1 MTEYQGQQVL
11 PAGVRFE
18 RLRTSVDSRGA
29 FTEVFRASWPSGV
42 TPVQWNAVFSEAG
55 VLRGV
60 HVHVFHSDYL
70 MVLKGRASIGLRDLR
85 PQSPTEGKA
94 ALLELSGDNLTAL
107 TIPTGVA
114 HGFYFH
120 EPALHLYAV
129 SSYWDPADEL
139 GCHWSDPALEIAW
152 PVTSPIISERDAGL
166 PPLREIVSL
175 IPPFS
180 AQSV

>member
-1 MTEYQGQQVL
+1 MTDYRSQRVL
-11 PAGVRFE
+11 PVGVRLE
-18 RLRTSVDSRGA
+18 RLRTSVDRRGA
-29 FTEVFRASWPSGV
+29 LTEVFRANWPTGI
-42 TPVQWNAVFSEAG
+42 TPVQWNVVSSEAG

-60 HVHVFHSDYL
+60 HMHIVHLDYL
-70 MVLKGRASIGLRDLR
+70 ILLKGRASIGLRDLR

-94 ALLELSGDNLTAL
+94 TLVELSGDNLTAL

-114 HGFYFH
+114 HGFYFP

-129 SSYWDPADEL
+129 SEFWDPADEL
-139 GCHWSDPALEIAW
+139 GCHWSDPALEIDW
-152 PVTSPIISERDAGL
+152 PVSSPIISERDAAL

-180 AQSV
+180 A